1 MRPLPWLDYDSPVR
15 ICDSCVPICES
26 RGQLFINLPPKKQDE
41 METAIKAS
49 DFDGVSAL
57 LASGASVLVAAGKFT
72 PLALAVQRGLREIA
86 DLLLDHGA
94 DPNLAIVA
102 GNSSPPPRAAG
113 DACLT
118 P

>member
-1 MRPLPWLDYDSPVR
+1 
-15 ICDSCVPICES
+15 
-26 RGQLFINLPPKKQDE
+26 

-118 P
+118 PQRRQVGPRERRRFRSRPQAATCLLSKAY